1 MAGVFFGFDSASQR
15 STTSR
20 ANPLDGIFS
29 GLDSASQ
36 RPPPP
41 PANPSAAASYS
52 FSGPSSGPYSFGD
65 GSAASAS
72 QGSQP
77 PFFRAAPPAAAA
89 SGPMDR
95 RPPFVND
102 SYDFTLE
109 ANIMNADGRRM
120 GGNVVWKNTTL
131 NERLQFLQLL
141 ADRSDLNNPHI
152 SEFLRAIRWR
162 IERDI
167 LSITT
172 GSPVFVFSDQVEY
185 NRAVLC
191 YMFPDEADN
200 IHANW
205 MTSPVKKRKEF
216 LLTKQNSI
224 YGDAVRHML
233 GNLGNNG
240 SAASSNMNED
250 NAPNATA
257 SVRKEYDPRAS
268 RYPSVNPKFSTNNV
282 RGNSG
287 KASNASKASNE
298 SNAANLESALSR
310 RTGPYKSPYA
320 SSSSAS
326 SSSASSSSA
335 SSAPRASAAATKA
348 AANAAANRAAA
359 AKARARMED
368 LARQDAAQRAPA
380 ANTANILAA
389 YATVKASGYRLND
402 MRTFLERFDPSGD
415 WNNLFRVDARGSLID
430 KGELK
435 RSLMMLHPDKHPNN
449 SPKYAELFKTALN
462 FRKTLGGTRRR
473 TRHTKNKTGRKRR
486 THRR

>member
-1 MAGVFFGFDSASQR
+1 MAGVFFGYGSVPSAPAQAASQ
-15 STTSR
+15 
-20 ANPLDGIFS
+20 
-29 GLDSASQ
+29 Q
-36 RPPPP
+36 PPPP
-41 PANPSAAASYS
+41 L
-52 FSGPSSGPYSFGD
+52 FRGPLPPGRLFHPRD
-65 GSAASAS
+65 NVSAAS
-72 QGSQP
+72 QQP
-77 PFFRAAPPAAAA
+77 PPPLFRGPLPPGRLFHPRDNVSGAAAQHA
-89 SGPMDR
+89 SGPMDM

-109 ANIMNADGRRM
+109 ANIMNVDGRRI

-141 ADRSDLNNPHI
+141 AARSDLNNPHI

-185 NRAVLC
+185 NRAALC

-287 KASNASKASNE
+287 KASKASKASNE
-298 SNAANLESALSR
+298 SNAANLESALPR
-310 RTGPYKSPYA
+310 RTGPYKSPYASSSSA

-380 ANTANILAA
+380 AQAESISAA
-389 YATVKASGYRLND
+389 YDTVKAAGNKRNA
-402 MRTFLERFDPSGD
+402 MRRFLKSFDPTGD
-415 WNNLFRVDARGSLID
+415 WDAKFAKDNSD
-430 KGELK
+430 LK
-435 RSLMMLHPDKHPNN
+435 RDLMMLHPDKHPNN
-449 SPKYAELFKTALN
+449 SPKYAELFKTAIN

-473 TRHTKNKTGRKRR
+473 TRHTKNKTGHKRR

>member
-1 MAGVFFGFDSASQR
+1 
-15 STTSR
+15 
-20 ANPLDGIFS
+20 
-29 GLDSASQ
+29 
-36 RPPPP
+36 
-41 PANPSAAASYS
+41 
-52 FSGPSSGPYSFGD
+52 
-65 GSAASAS
+65 
-72 QGSQP
+72 
-77 PFFRAAPPAAAA
+77 
-89 SGPMDR
+89 
-95 RPPFVND
+95 
-102 SYDFTLE
+102 
-109 ANIMNADGRRM
+109 MNADGRRM

-257 SVRKEYDPRAS
+257 SVRKEYDPSARA
-268 RYPSVNPKFSTNNV
+268 RNYPSVNPKYSTNNV

-287 KASNASKASNE
+287 KASKASKASNE
-298 SNAANLESALSR
+298 S
-310 RTGPYKSPYA
+310 
-320 SSSSAS
+320 
-326 SSSASSSSA
+326 
-335 SSAPRASAAATKA
+335 
-348 AANAAANRAAA
+348 NAAANRAAA

-473 TRHTKNKTGRKRR
+473 TCHTKNKTGRKRR